1 MKVMRRWKRY
11 LNFVLFELL
20 AVEGSQ
26 LGNLGVQKVSLCLC
40 VTLLMKRQLLIY
52 FEIGQYTSI
61 RNLLH
66 VQSNQLLFS
75 WVFV

>member
-1 MKVMRRWKRY
+1 MRRWKRY

-40 VTLLMKRQLLIY
+40 ITLLIKRQLLIY
-52 FEIGQYTSI
+52 FEIVQYTSI

>member
-1 MKVMRRWKRY
+1 MMRRWKRY

-40 VTLLMKRQLLIY
+40 ITLLMKRQLLIY
-52 FEIGQYTSI
+52 FEIVQYTSI

>member
-1 MKVMRRWKRY
+1 M
-11 LNFVLFELL
+11 NFVLFELL

-40 VTLLMKRQLLIY
+40 ITLLMKRQLLIY
-52 FEIGQYTSI
+52 FEIVQYTSI